1 IVATRIVDRL
11 VAVTNGTATR
21 LKNIEARAAG
31 IVGRAVEFEELTV
44 RRFDEVGALAADLEQ
59 VSKRLGAASGRI
71 DAAEAE
77 VAGLRVGLE
86 GAGEL
91 VTRARG
97 SVEENQ
103 QAIVEL
109 RAALRENR
117 DQAASLAL
125 RIDEG
130 DAETASVR
138 KSVRNLDAALARTR
152 DRLEPVRRDVRTL
165 RERVPAGFLEPVEA
179 QVTELSST
187 STATLRMA
195 FETGLQLERDPRSL
209 LTPKQAKKLF

>member
-1 IVATRIVDRL
+1 MRTLLRTAIIIGGTAAFAVVVLLALAAVTGSGVLALSAAALGAAMVIAGAIVATRIVDRL

-117 DQAASLAL
+117 D
-125 RIDEG
+125 
-130 DAETASVR
+130 
-138 KSVRNLDAALARTR
+138 
-152 DRLEPVRRDVRTL
+152 
-165 RERVPAGFLEPVEA
+165 
-179 QVTELSST
+179 
-187 STATLRMA
+187 
-195 FETGLQLERDPRSL
+195 
-209 LTPKQAKKLF
+209 